1 MENYSVSHG
10 TMLPEDLVPCFAA
23 FLHGINPKRNEEIS
37 RLIPHDDL
45 MLDGMTIDGNAEW
58 WNSDECQHV
67 LDELFDALHD
77 EAPEGYYFGSHPGD
91 GADYGFWECE
101 EEY

>member
-1 MENYSVSHG
+1 
-10 TMLPEDLVPCFAA
+10 MLPEDLVPCFAE

-37 RLIPHDDL
+37 RVIPHDDL

-58 WNSDECQHV
+58 WSSDGCHWV
-67 LDELFDALHD
+67 LDELFDALND

-101 EEY
+101 PEY